1 MLLALWM
8 WIPVTLE
15 AVRYQ
20 RVYNPTQEPDFSIPR
35 ETVAEIGRHLSEQ
48 ERFLL
53 FGDLAKHPKSEQL
66 RARWQSEPDN
76 VAYFADCADP
86 GAPDFLVTARRL
98 EPENAWFTYRA
109 AGAMA
114 RDTVIREKLTAKA
127 RKAGEIPKWQILDHA
142 KLDRALACLREAAHQ
157 PQFVNHRQPLTARRA
172 ALLPKADH
180 IARFAAESYQYRYFY
195 YDSSVRY
202 LSHAIAAKAW
212 QAGEAG
218 DTAEFRRLLTDA
230 NAVLAAY
237 AKQPAGSAID
247 ALLVSDALSVMI
259 PYLHNAAVKLELA
272 SEAGELAALR
282 ERLRKWRA
290 AKNAWAD
297 GYPEHDLLAMR
308 GSLPGRLVLAGTAQ
322 QTPEVQLTDSE
333 LKPGRMVDHLLA
345 ARISSALAWL
355 GLGVAVLAAWGFSR
369 REPKFLPS
377 ARRMNNLLRPVDW
390 GWIVGIGVA
399 LPFGYVTGLSRFT
412 PLGGQDWSICATGRM
427 LPAADYLAMLLLL
440 LVMPV
445 LMIRWR
451 LQRRVGGC
459 GIGNGVTWLGWTAVG
474 LAALLVPAVGML
486 LPVTSPPPNIYMI
499 GLLPFMTWDLKQPA
513 AWCLLLLVP
522 LGLWI
527 LVGAMKALSCA
538 SSRRLTDSAVALA
551 LIPAYAVGMVFIM
564 ASMPCY
570 KAAQDRWDRM
580 DGLRDLTASGATRY
594 ETAVA
599 RQILAEIREV
609 LQLPP

>member
-1 MLLALWM
+1 MAIPSIPSRARPKRLLVVAFALLALWM
-8 WIPVTLE
+8 WIPVTFE
-15 AVRYQ
+15 AIRYH
-20 RVYNPTQEPDFSIPR
+20 RVFYPTQEPDFSIPR

-53 FGDLAKHPKSEQL
+53 FGDLTKHPKSEQL
-66 RARWQSEPDN
+66 RALWQSEPDN
-76 VAYFADCADP
+76 PAYFADCADP

-157 PQFVNHRQPLTARRA
+157 PRFVNHRQPLTARRA
-172 ALLPKADH
+172 ALLPKFDH
-180 IARFAAESYQYRYFY
+180 IARFAAESYQYRYFHS
-195 YDSSVRY
+195 DPTVLD
-202 LSHAIAAKAW
+202 LSRAIAAKAW
-212 QAGEAG
+212 QTGEAG

-237 AKQPAGSAID
+237 GTQPALTLID
-247 ALLVSDALSVMI
+247 ALFVAAGASVMI
-259 PYLHNAAVKLELA
+259 PYLHAAAVKLELA
-272 SEAGELAALR
+272 AESGELGALR
-282 ERLRKWRA
+282 ERLRKWRT

-355 GLGVAVLAAWGFSR
+355 GLGVALLAARGFGR
-369 REPKFLPS
+369 RESKLLPP
-377 ARRMNNLLRPVDW
+377 ARRMNEQLRPVDW

-412 PLGGQDWSICATGRM
+412 ALGGQDWSICATGS
-427 LPAADYLAMLLLL
+427 
-440 LVMPV
+440 
-445 LMIRWR
+445 WR
-451 LQRRVGGC
+451 KFGRYCNCRPEFGSYRASFRV
-459 GIGNGVTWLGWTAVG
+459 W
-474 LAALLVPAVGML
+474 
-486 LPVTSPPPNIYMI
+486 
-499 GLLPFMTWDLKQPA
+499 
-513 AWCLLLLVP
+513 
-522 LGLWI
+522 
-527 LVGAMKALSCA
+527 
-538 SSRRLTDSAVALA
+538 SR
-551 LIPAYAVGMVFIM
+551 
-564 ASMPCY
+564 
-570 KAAQDRWDRM
+570 
-580 DGLRDLTASGATRY
+580 LR
-594 ETAVA
+594 
-599 RQILAEIREV
+599 
-609 LQLPP
+609 